1 MNLYERIEQ
10 LCKRQSLSINKMCE
24 KAGIRSSILYDI
36 KSGKKQGVS
45 RATAEKIAN
54 ALRIS
59 VDELYGEKEKT
70 PDAEAPRDIENAK
83 FNELLATLPAE
94 EQQKVYDYLQFV
106 ADKYKHR

>member
-10 LCKRQSLSINKMCE
+10 LCKSQGLSINKMCE

-70 PDAEAPRDIENAK
+70 PDTKVSEVEERIIDLFNVMTDEQKELFLNLAEQLI
-83 FNELLATLPAE
+83 
-94 EQQKVYDYLQFV
+94 QQ
-106 ADKYKHR
+106 